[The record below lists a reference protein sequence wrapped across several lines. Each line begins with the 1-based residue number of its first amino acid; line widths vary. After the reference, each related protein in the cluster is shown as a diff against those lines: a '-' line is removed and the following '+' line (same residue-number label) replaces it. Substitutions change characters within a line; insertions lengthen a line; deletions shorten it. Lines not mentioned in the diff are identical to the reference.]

1 MLLNQFVFR
10 IFGFLA
16 HRDFGKKFLLKYNN
30 KASREQDSQY
40 LSLGLDRSLGLMKLD
55 TALYKLY
62 GKTYSETDGMWSE
75 HLILFSALS
84 QSNFK
89 IETILEI
96 GTFNGETTK
105 ILSILFHNSKIETY
119 DLPISE
125 MMQDQIYNY
134 ATKNQKLINERD
146 LNLKNLNNVKF
157 IEKNSLELLNNQTKY
172 DLIWVDGAHG
182 YPMATID
189 ITNAIRLLSN
199 TGLAICDDVY
209 LKSKIIDKFYRS
221 TASIETLEE
230 FNKSGLILFKLVLKR
245 LGYFFNNPKKYQK
258 FLAIFWKTN
267 YFSQI

>member
-16 HRDFGKKFLLKYNN
+16 HRGFGKKLLLKYNYKAN
-30 KASREQDSQY
+30 KEQELQY
-40 LSLGLDRSLGLMKLD
+40 RNLGLDRPLGLMKVNTFL
-55 TALYKLY
+55 KELY
-62 GKTYSETDGMWSE
+62 GKTYSETNGMWSE
-75 HLILFSALS
+75 HLILFSAIS

-96 GTFNGETTK
+96 GTFNGETAK
-105 ILSILFHNSKIETY
+105 ILSLLFPNSKIETY

-125 MMQDQIYNY
+125 MVQHQIYNY
-134 ATKNQKLINERD
+134 ATKNQQLMKERD
-146 LNLKNLNNVKF
+146 LNLKNLSNVKF
-157 IEKNSLELLNNQTKY
+157 IEKNSLELLNNQAKY

-189 ITNAIRLLSN
+189 IANAIRLLSN
-199 TGLAICDDVY
+199 TGIAICDDVY
-209 LKSKIIDKFYRS
+209 LKSKRLDKFYRS

-245 LGYFFNNPKKYQK
+245 LGYFFNSPKKHQK
-258 FLAIFWKTN
+258 FLAIFWKKD
-267 YFSQI
+267 YLSQI